1 MEVILLKDVKGLG
14 HSGDIIKVRPGF
26 ARNKLIPEGMAL
38 RASKRN
44 LAVAEERKKIA
55 QIKKKRENAADHN
68 LVAKISKTEITIEAQ
83 VGEDEKMFGS
93 VTANDIQKALAEKDI
108 SIDRNSILLDEHI
121 RALGIYHVPIKISS
135 DINGDLKVYVIKAW

>member
-1 MEVILLKDVKGLG
+1 M
-14 HSGDIIKVRPGF
+14 RPGF
-26 ARNKLIPEGMAL
+26 ARNKLIPEGVAL
-38 RASKRN
+38 RASKQN
-44 LAVAEERKKIA
+44 LAVAQERKKIA

-93 VTANDIQKALAEKDI
+93 VTANDIQKALAEKNI

-135 DINGDLKVYVIKAW
+135 DINGDLKVYVIKA

>member
-1 MEVILLKDVKGLG
+1 MEVILLKDMKGLG
-14 HSGDIIKVRPGF
+14 HSGDVITVKPGF
-26 ARNKLIPEGMAL
+26 ARNKLIPEGAAL

-55 QIKKKRENAADHN
+55 QIKKKRESAADHN

-135 DINGDLKVYVIKAW
+135 DVNGNLKVYVIKA

>member
-108 SIDRNSILLDEHI
+108 SIDRNSIILDEHI

-135 DINGDLKVYVIKAW
+135 DINGDLKVYVIKA

>member
-55 QIKKKRENAADHN
+55 QIKKKRENEADNN

-108 SIDRNSILLDEHI
+108 SIGRNSILLDEHI

-135 DINGDLKVYVIKAW
+135 DINGDLKVYVIKA

>member
-26 ARNKLIPEGMAL
+26 ARNKLIPEGVAL
-38 RASKRN
+38 RVSKQN
-44 LAVAEERKKIA
+44 LAVAQERKKIA

-135 DINGDLKVYVIKAW
+135 DINGDLKVYVIKA

>member
-121 RALGIYHVPIKISS
+121 RALGIYHVPIRISS
-135 DINGDLKVYVIKAW
+135 DVNGDLKVYVIKA

>member
-14 HSGDIIKVRPGF
+14 HSGDVIKVRPGF
-26 ARNKLIPEGMAL
+26 ARNKLIPEGVAL

-55 QIKKKRENAADHN
+55 QIKKKRENEADNN

-135 DINGDLKVYVIKAW
+135 DINGDLKVYVIKA

>member
-14 HSGDIIKVRPGF
+14 HSGDVIKVRPGF
-26 ARNKLIPEGMAL
+26 ARNKLIPEGVAL

-93 VTANDIQKALAEKDI
+93 VTAKDIQRALAEKDI
-108 SIDRNSILLDEHI
+108 SIDRNSVLLDEQI

-135 DINGDLKVYVIKAW
+135 NINGDLKVYVIKA

>member
-14 HSGDIIKVRPGF
+14 NSGDIIKVRPGF
-26 ARNKLIPEGMAL
+26 ARNKLIPEGVAL

-135 DINGDLKVYVIKAW
+135 DINGDLKVYVIKA

>member
-14 HSGDIIKVRPGF
+14 NSGDIIKVRPGF
-26 ARNKLIPEGMAL
+26 ARNKLIPEGVAL
-38 RASKRN
+38 RVSKQN

-93 VTANDIQKALAEKDI
+93 VTANDIQKALAEKEL

-135 DINGDLKVYVIKAW
+135 DINGDLKVYVIKA

>member
-135 DINGDLKVYVIKAW
+135 DINLSLIHI

>member
-135 DINGDLKVYVIKAW
+135 DVNGDLKVYVIKA

>member
-1 MEVILLKDVKGLG
+1 M
-14 HSGDIIKVRPGF
+14 
-26 ARNKLIPEGMAL
+26 
-38 RASKRN
+38 
-44 LAVAEERKKIA
+44 
-55 QIKKKRENAADHN
+55 KKKRENAADHN

-121 RALGIYHVPIKISS
+121 RALGIFHVPIKISS
-135 DINGDLKVYVIKAW
+135 DINGDLKVYVIKA